1 MGYGFIDLCCHVLN
15 LNPNSAYIFSV
26 REHIFT
32 LEILMTAGVIQQMPN
47 TFQSRFHFLELF
59 ILNIIEGMVE

>member
-1 MGYGFIDLCCHVLN
+1 MFLS
-15 LNPNSAYIFSV
+15 PNSAYIFSV

-32 LEILMTAGVIQQMPN
+32 LEILMTAGVVQQMPN